1 MVPGGDDGDVG
12 CLVNPM
18 GISGEATKN
27 SEPLDGR
34 PETHGENE
42 GHGVI
47 SMKFPFIFAKGCS
60 NMVISTMVDSNPK
73 IFIHGEGGGVP
84 CTFPLCPLH
93 KGVV

>member
-1 MVPGGDDGDVG
+1 M
-12 CLVNPM
+12 NPV

-47 SMKFPFIFAKGCS
+47 SMKFPSFS
-60 NMVISTMVDSNPK
+60 PK
-73 IFIHGEGGGVP
+73 AVTTWSFLPRSIQILVFSYTER
-84 CTFPLCPLH
+84 
-93 KGVV
+93 VVVYLVLSHCIARTLPF